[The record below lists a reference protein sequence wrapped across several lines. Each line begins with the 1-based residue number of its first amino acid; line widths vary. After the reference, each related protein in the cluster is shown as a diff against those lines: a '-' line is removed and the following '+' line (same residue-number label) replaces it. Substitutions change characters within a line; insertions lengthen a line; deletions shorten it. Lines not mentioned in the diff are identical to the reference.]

1 MLCLGSQSWLVA
13 DLGTVQ
19 SSEINTENEDRDTWA
34 FFLKK
39 ERGRAIIL
47 LFLVPGFLLILDHQ
61 DAFPSLVG
69 LLDDDDDDADDDD
82 DLGLETTE

>member
-1 MLCLGSQSWLVA
+1 MPGVTKLVGGRS
-13 DLGTVQ
+13 GTVQ

-47 LFLVPGFLLILDHQ
+47 LFLIPDHHHHQ
-61 DAFPSLVG
+61 HHHHHHQEALQEKGRHP
-69 LLDDDDDDADDDD
+69 DDPR
-82 DLGLETTE
+82 